1 MKLLAKERMHA
12 SLMFSGV
19 WKSGSPMENEM
30 MSAPSPLSLLT
41 RLAVLT
47 VPDSRT
53 FSILFANIELLNEH
67 DVFMLFS
74 GRSVDIAGMRWEK

>member
-1 MKLLAKERMHA
+1 
-12 SLMFSGV
+12 
-19 WKSGSPMENEM
+19 
-30 MSAPSPLSLLT
+30 LSLLT